1 MKEKNMNKVA
11 VLALLFFAILI
22 NGISANENRK
32 TSFSL
37 GVIGAGISSD
47 ESYSNGYYYGNLLCF
62 EHTFNDRLDL
72 KVSPLYFNW
81 NMFDENIFQLTFLNA
96 FLSYNLLDDDYI
108 FLGPSISINT
118 FGYNDLGLINL
129 NAGIVF
135 SISIKP
141 STTVLKYTCIFL
153 EAGVKYNTSTYSI
166 YSNVGVDLLWLLAVL
181 GNPSKENEMA
191 ETSF

>member
-1 MKEKNMNKVA
+1 MNKVA